1 MSEKLINIAETEV
14 SEPEVSENK
23 PSRKLRISKSKVSSI
38 IITTLLIIGCAVI
51 FFPLYM
57 TIIIALKSP
66 SEMTNDIAGALA
78 LPQTFSLD
86 NFVEAMRVT
95 DFWHSLG
102 NSILITG
109 ASIVLSVII
118 HSMAGYAIGR
128 NMNRKKGF
136 KLIYFYIVS
145 GMFVPFA
152 ILMMPLVKQTAILG
166 LDNMLGVIL
175 LYTVFFMPM
184 NVMLYSGYMKNVPQA
199 MEEAANIDGA
209 STWRTYWTIIFPM
222 MKPMHA
228 TVAIL
233 TALGTWNDVMTPL
246 VIMSGSE
253 NTTLPLAQLN
263 FQTQF
268 GTNYNLAFASYLLAL
283 LPILIL
289 YIFCQKQIIGGVANG
304 AVKG

>member
-1 MSEKLINIAETEV
+1 MSEKLINIA
-14 SEPEVSENK
+14 EPEVSENK
-23 PSRKLRISKSKVSSI
+23 PSRKHRINKSKVSSI
-38 IITTLLIIGCAVI
+38 IITTLLIIGCAAI

-86 NFVEAMRVT
+86 NFAEAMRVT
-95 DFWHSLG
+95 DFWHSLA

-199 MEEAANIDGA
+199 MEEAASIDGA

>member
-1 MSEKLINIAETEV
+1 MSTNSMVLTAKKINRGKKEKSNIVVTV
-14 SEPEVSENK
+14 
-23 PSRKLRISKSKVSSI
+23 
-38 IITTLLIIGCAVI
+38 LLIAGCLTI
-51 FFPLYM
+51 LFPLYM
-57 TIIIALKSP
+57 TIMIALKSP
-66 SEMTNDIAGALA
+66 AEMTNDIVGALSF
-78 LPQTFSLD
+78 PKTFSLA
-86 NFVEAMRVT
+86 NFAEAMRVT
-95 DFWHSLG
+95 NFWKSLT
-102 NSILITG
+102 NSIIITG
-109 ASIVLSVII
+109 GTIVLALVI
-118 HSMAGYAIGR
+118 HSMAGYALSRAMGKF
-128 NMNRKKGF
+128 KKF

-152 ILMMPLVKQTAILG
+152 ILMMPLVKQTARLG
-166 LDNMLGVIL
+166 IDNMFGVVL
-175 LYTVFFMPM
+175 LYVVFYMPM
-184 NVMLYSGYMKNVPQA
+184 NVMLYSGYLKNIPLA

-222 MKPMHA
+222 MRPMHA

-283 LPILIL
+283 IPILIFYVL
-289 YIFCQKQIIGGVANG
+289 CQKHIIGGVANG